1 VRRVVPSQLTILP
14 LLCVVVLLAVP
25 AVAQEQTGTL
35 HFLGSRRGAPDSTV
49 GLEFALIRP

>member
-35 HFLGSRRGAPDSTV
+35 LFLDPVAEPQTLLLD
-49 GLEFALIRP
+49 